1 MHQPFF
7 AVDAFRTIPYG
18 AAISWT
24 YSAGWLSG
32 LIPDG
37 YHLWEMYWEGREW
50 GLMTAHYYTND
61 YSTDKM
67 R

>member
-37 YHLWEMYWEGREW
+37 YHLWEMYWEGRC
-50 GLMTAHYYTND
+50 AD
-61 YSTDKM
+61 
-67 R
+67 